1 MQAEKEE
8 AEHRIQEQMDQ
19 VAEANNTVE
28 EFRQVN

>member
-8 AEHRIQEQMDQ
+8 AENRMQDQLDQ
-19 VAEANNTVE
+19 VNEANNTVE